1 LVVPNPDSGELI
13 LTAAG
18 ERIVAF
24 ARPGKH
30 RKSRFARS
38 SGLRPA
44 QCNHAGFARALN
56 DF

>member
-1 LVVPNPDSGELI
+1 LVAPNPDSGELI